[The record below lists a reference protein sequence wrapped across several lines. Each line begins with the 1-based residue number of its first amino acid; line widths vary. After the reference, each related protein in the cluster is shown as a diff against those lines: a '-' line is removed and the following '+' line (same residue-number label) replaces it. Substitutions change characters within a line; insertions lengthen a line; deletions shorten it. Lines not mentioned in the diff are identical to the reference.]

1 MERELGVAEALAREA
16 GALILRYFGTDIA
29 VDNKAGNEPVT
40 RADREASELI
50 VRGLR
55 EAFPADVII
64 SEEAAD
70 DRRRLEP
77 GQRVWF
83 VDPLDGTRD
92 FIRGR
97 KGFSV
102 MIGLCLEGRPAMGVV
117 FQPHGERLY
126 GAAPGSGTW
135 VVDAEGR
142 RPLRCSTITD
152 PGKLRLVASRSHRTP
167 EIDAVKKALGI
178 DDEMNIGSVG
188 LKLGLIALGERDL
201 YVNPS
206 SKSSAWDTCAP
217 EALLVHAGGRITDLA
232 GAPLVYDAPDL
243 RNERGLLASNGV
255 VHDQVVEKL
264 RPLFFP
270 TEDSRGNH

>member
-1 MERELGVAEALAREA
+1 MERELRVGEGLAREA
-16 GALILRYFGTDIA
+16 GALILRYFGTDIP
-29 VDNKAGNEPVT
+29 VDNKPGNEPVT

-55 EAFPADVII
+55 AEFPDDVII

-70 DRRRLEP
+70 DLRRLEA
-77 GQRVWF
+77 GARVWF

-102 MIGLCLEGRPAMGVV
+102 MIGLCIAGRPVLGVV
-117 FQPHGERLY
+117 FQPHGDRLY
-126 GAAPGSGTW
+126 SAAPDTGTW
-135 VVDAEGR
+135 VEDAEGR
-142 RPLRCSTITD
+142 RRLRCSTIAD
-152 PGKLRLVASRSHRTP
+152 PAKLRLVASRSHRTP

-217 EALLVHAGGRITDLA
+217 EALLTHAGGKITDLS
-232 GAPLVYDAPDL
+232 GTPLTYSAREL
-243 RNERGLLASNGV
+243 RNERGLLASNGAA
-255 VHDQVVEKL
+255 HDAILAKL

-270 TEDSRGNH
+270 G